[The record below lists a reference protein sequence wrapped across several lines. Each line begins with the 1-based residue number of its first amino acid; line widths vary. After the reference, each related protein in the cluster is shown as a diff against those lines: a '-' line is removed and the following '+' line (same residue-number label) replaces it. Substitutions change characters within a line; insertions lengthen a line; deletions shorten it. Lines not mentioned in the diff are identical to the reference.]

1 MCEASSPKWILFNL
15 IPKQE
20 ITRGIDNYC
29 VPQLAELT
37 SKAQDILNGEKES
50 DAKKN
55 TEITEAITR
64 LSNNIEDLRHYT
76 ESQKVQ

>member
-1 MCEASSPKWILFNL
+1 MLLNFIL
-15 IPKQE
+15 KQDV
-20 ITRGIDNYC
+20 TRGIDNYC

-55 TEITEAITR
+55 AEITETIAR
-64 LSNNIEDLRHYT
+64 LSKNIEDLRHYT

>member
-1 MCEASSPKWILFNL
+1 MLFNL
-15 IPKQE
+15 FRKQE

-37 SKAQDILNGEKES
+37 SKGQDIFNGEKES

-55 TEITEAITR
+55 AEITEAITR